1 MSSLNGYLLI
11 ASPRMLDSFFTKTV
25 VLLLAHSEE
34 GAAGLIINRP
44 TEATV
49 SDLSR
54 SIFKGSFAWDKPISL
69 GGPVSGPLV
78 VLHADEDVAGRVGAG
93 AVLVGRHGPVAGDL
107 VAGGAGAHPGSEV
120 DRAAEVVAVAVE
132 HAAGVDADARQRA
145 LGLQLLEAH
154 RPLRQR
160 CRVGA
165 DDHHR
170 AAAQGSRD
178 RRQPSVSRATSG
190 P

>member
-1 MSSLNGYLLI
+1 MSSLNGHLLI

-78 VLHADEDVAGRVGAG
+78 VLHAEEDVADHEVVDGVYSTVEDDKVRTALERRAEPSVIAINYSGWG
-93 AVLVGRHGPVAGDL
+93 PGQLEREIDDDSWEVLPATADL
-107 VAGGAGAHPGSEV
+107 VFPEAHV
-120 DRAAEVVAVAVE
+120 DVWREAL
-132 HAAGVDADARQRA
+132 QRA
-145 LGLQLLEAH
+145 QSLKLQEMVN
-154 RPLRQR
+154 LRG
-160 CRVGA
+160 VPEN
-165 DDHHR
+165 
-170 AAAQGSRD
+170 
-178 RRQPSVSRATSG
+178 PSWN
-190 P
+190 